1 MKSCTFTVHG
11 PPVGKQRARTY
22 KDKRGKTRTVTPTK
36 TRDYEATVGQL
47 ARLAW
52 RGPPSSAPFRLTLV
66 VVKPR
71 PKRLCR
77 KADPDGRVRCLAP
90 PDLDNASKSVSDAV
104 NGVIYVDDAQVVEF
118 VASKWYAAKGEAPRV
133 EVTLEEI
140 E

>member
-1 MKSCTFTVHG
+1 MKSCTFIVHG

-22 KDKRGKTRTVTPTK
+22 QAGGKTRTVTPTK

-52 RGPPSSAPFRLTLV
+52 KGPPSSAPFRLSVV

-77 KADPDGRVRCLAP
+77 KADPEGRVRCLAT
-90 PDLDNASKSVSDAV
+90 PDLDNAAKSVSDAV
-104 NGVIYVDDAQVVEF
+104 NGIVYRDDSQIAEL
-118 VASKWYAAKGEAPRV
+118 VASKWYAAKGEGPRV
-133 EVTLEEI
+133 EVHLEEI